1 MYLRALYDR
10 MFHLHY
16 FHVGYFPACSATTH
30 TDLVLRARQ
39 RGIRVQVIHN
49 ASIMTAV
56 GVCGVNLYNFGQTVS
71 IPFFTPTWQPDSFYD
86 KIAFNLSGGLHTLCL
101 LGIYI
106 KHVFIF
112 LLIKRAIFGTHRLL
126 ANRSAHTRMCFSQLR
141 LPHSCELWPQSKAYS

>member
-10 MFHLHY
+10 MLHLHY
-16 FHVGYFPACSATTH
+16 FHVGCFPARSATTH

-101 LGIYI
+101 LGICIERVFSLIPLI
-106 KHVFIF
+106 KHAIYDTSGASACPYQNVF
-112 LLIKRAIFGTHRLL
+112 LTAVV
-126 ANRSAHTRMCFSQLR
+126 APQL
-141 LPHSCELWPQSKAYS
+141 